1 MYSCVEGSSP
11 THVSALSA
19 ALQVAGEL
27 AELQTVTAQQAAR
40 LAQLTQQL
48 QQGQEELAA
57 SRAQQDATQQQ
68 LQQREAELAG
78 QVGLT
83 EQCAVCDCD
92 CSTSVL
98 HDRAALESIS
108 STMQLL
114 VCCGNAHQL
123 LPVGRN
129 AQVHA
134 SPLTTKL

>member
-1 MYSCVEGSSP
+1 MYSRVEGSSP

-78 QVGLT
+78 QVGPGDSSVVPVIVQPVRCMLSTHAAAAGARFRTLPT
-83 EQCAVCDCD
+83 ELHDLWA
-92 CSTSVL
+92 SGISSRMSGTSVL
-98 HDRAALESIS
+98 
-108 STMQLL
+108 
-114 VCCGNAHQL
+114 
-123 LPVGRN
+123 
-129 AQVHA
+129 
-134 SPLTTKL
+134 